1 MDAFA
6 PATGGRGCRRW
17 AFHLLALALAGSG
30 IALAQVVQVP
40 GAHLHHAEGSVA
52 HAPPGEREWQDVVP
66 RRVLQRGDRL
76 WTDRGSRAELQAGGH
91 ALRMD
96 GQTQLVLDNVVPTAT
111 QVSLTQGTLA
121 ATVAGLQPGDEFE
134 VGTPNLAFRARSE
147 GDYRI
152 DVDAKQGTTRVAVL
166 TGVGVVYGEKGEAME
181 IRTGQ
186 RVTFRARNLAR
197 VQQGAFVATD
207 DFDRWAGARRR
218 GEPTVRM
225 PELAQSAP
233 TPAPSTQLVHRGP
246 DLVISGPAS
255 GLPGARQAA
264 ATKVL
269 VPAATAAAPVAK
281 AQPIPAVRVAPALPA
296 AVPLRV
302 TAQAPAQAPAP
313 AAAPVTPPAPAQAA
327 AQAGE
332 RAAQE
337 RRAAAQAQ
345 EARRAE
351 ERRAAAQAEAR
362 RAEERRRSVAAKR
375 AEDEKRAAQARR
387 EQEARRVAAAR
398 KAEEARRVAAAK
410 KAQEARQLA
419 ARKAAEEQ
427 RRAAARK
434 AEDERLAEARRK
446 QLARLQEQARREEQ
460 SVQARRQ
467 EQRQREEQAWHE
479 EQAQRAEQMRREEQA
494 RREEAMR
501 QRAVAEQARREQER
515 REQEV
520 WLRQQQV
527 VPARPA
533 PMGVPIGVPA
543 RRVS

>member
-302 TAQAPAQAPAP
+302 TAQAPAQA
-313 AAAPVTPPAPAQAA
+313 
-327 AQAGE
+327 

-345 EARRAE
+345 
-351 ERRAAAQAEAR
+351 EAR

-467 EQRQREEQAWHE
+467 EQRQREEQAWRE